1 MLKLTSTSEDRTR
14 EIGRCIGALAR
25 AGTVIALNGELGAG
39 KTVLAKG
46 IAQGLGVQVDVISP
60 SYVLMNIYPGR
71 LSLFH
76 FDFYRLENEEELL
89 ELGLEEY
96 FYGDGVVVVEWAD
109 KFPDILPP
117 KRLEIEMGKSSED
130 PDTSRILYLQLRGS
144 SHLFSLKEL
153 EKRCCF

>member
-1 MLKLTSTSEDRTR
+1 MLKLTSTSEDQTR

-46 IAQGLGVQVDVISP
+46 IAQGLGVHGDVISP

-71 LSLFH
+71 LNLYH

-109 KFPDILPP
+109 KFPGILPA
-117 KRLEIEMGKSSED
+117 KRLEIEMKKSPED
-130 PDTSRILYLQLRGS
+130 PDSTRDLYVQLQGSLR
-144 SHLFSLKEL
+144 LFSLKEL
-153 EKRCCF
+153 EKRCCL